1 MTVKISPH
9 AESLFHG
16 ILAQIAA
23 ALYIEDAYRW
33 HDKILAIVE
42 QLANFPEI
50 GSVIPAE
57 CFATVPDNADRLRQT
72 FCLPYRIVYEVVG
85 EEVHVLSIRHSRM
98 QIANDD
104 ARWN

>member
-33 HDKILAIVE
+33 HDKILAVVG
-42 QLANFPEI
+42 QLADFPEI
-50 GSVIPAE
+50 GTVIPAE
-57 CFATVPDNADRLRQT
+57 CFAAVPDNAG
-72 FCLPYRIVYEVVG
+72 RIMPSG
-85 EEVHVLSIRHSRM
+85 NFSSSRRHS
-98 QIANDD
+98 
-104 ARWN
+104 ARSLSLFALSSA